1 MAKTFTIG
9 QFKKMSGLT
18 ARTLQYYD
26 EIGLLAAKR
35 TSSGHR
41 YYQESDLWILQKIV
55 SLKFLGFSLEEI
67 ADFIRK
73 DTWNE
78 KDSLIFQRDLME
90 KKREQLNDAI
100 RLLSLAIDQIERGGT
115 LHTDIFVSM
124 INNVQMEDDH
134 KSWMKSVVPSPY
146 IDELF
151 DRIKNNQEEIEKRA
165 MDLFSRIKEL
175 AFSDPKSS
183 AVEQL
188 VTELIELAAEVAGG
202 DFHTLETYFATDLE
216 EDPWLFPYPFSPEEE
231 KWLEQAMTYYKE
243 KEE

>member
-78 KDSLIFQRDLME
+78 KDSLIFQRDLM
-90 KKREQLNDAI
+90 KK
-100 RLLSLAIDQIERGGT
+100 
-115 LHTDIFVSM
+115 
-124 INNVQMEDDH
+124 
-134 KSWMKSVVPSPY
+134 
-146 IDELF
+146 
-151 DRIKNNQEEIEKRA
+151 
-165 MDLFSRIKEL
+165 
-175 AFSDPKSS
+175 S
-183 AVEQL
+183 AN
-188 VTELIELAAEVAGG
+188 
-202 DFHTLETYFATDLE
+202 
-216 EDPWLFPYPFSPEEE
+216 S
-231 KWLEQAMTYYKE
+231 
-243 KEE
+243 